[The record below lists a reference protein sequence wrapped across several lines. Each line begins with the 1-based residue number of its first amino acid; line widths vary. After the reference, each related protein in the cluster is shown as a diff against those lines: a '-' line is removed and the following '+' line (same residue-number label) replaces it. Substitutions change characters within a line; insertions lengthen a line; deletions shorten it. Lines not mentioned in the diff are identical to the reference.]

1 MPKLVTKPCEGK
13 CGTILE
19 DVYPT
24 RRFCNACQIKKE
36 VRRHQTH
43 HNKGRYKHTQ
53 GDHHENNKQF

>member
-13 CGTILE
+13 CGKVLE

-36 VRRHQTH
+36 VQRHRTH
-43 HNKGRYKHTQ
+43 YNKGRYTGGQ
-53 GDHHENNKQF
+53 NEDNKQF